1 MSIIYVIR
9 IPKSSLMVPHYNTLV
24 HPKLPNHTNYFN
36 KNHCYTITSF
46 SITGV
51 VMYASLNVTS
61 VPQLLPPLIHN
72 EDPLRYNA
80 GPYIELDIVL
90 QTEMVLYSRH

>member
-1 MSIIYVIR
+1 M
-9 IPKSSLMVPHYNTLV
+9 
-24 HPKLPNHTNYFN
+24 
-36 KNHCYTITSF
+36 SF

-51 VMYASLNVTS
+51 ASLNVTS

-80 GPYIELDIVL
+80 GPYIELAFSYRLRWYTL
-90 QTEMVLYSRH
+90 QQT

>member
-1 MSIIYVIR
+1 
-9 IPKSSLMVPHYNTLV
+9 MVPHYNTLV

-36 KNHCYTITSF
+36 KNHCYNITSF

-51 VMYASLNVTS
+51 ASLNVTS

-72 EDPLRYNA
+72 EDPLRYNV

-90 QTEMVLYSRH
+90 QTEMVLKLQQTLS